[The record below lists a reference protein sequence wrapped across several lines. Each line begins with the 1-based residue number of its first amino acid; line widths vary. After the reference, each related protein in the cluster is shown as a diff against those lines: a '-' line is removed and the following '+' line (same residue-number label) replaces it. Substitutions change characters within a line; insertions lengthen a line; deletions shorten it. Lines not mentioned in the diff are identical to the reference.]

1 MRLSKMPSCMC
12 RFLFT
17 TGTGTG
23 HVNPVLPVARTLVE
37 RGHEVVWITG
47 RAYEEKVE
55 ATGAR
60 FHPFPE
66 AIDTSLVGMYE
77 FFPEYAKLKGLA
89 QTRYMLKHVFLD
101 ACSAEFE
108 AMDSVLSQF
117 PADVLVSDVAIFA
130 PYFKSEMGGPPSALI
145 SFVPLAL
152 PSRDTAPY
160 GLGIVPGDNWLSGV
174 RNRFL
179 NFLGHRILLRDV
191 TQYANTIRG
200 ELGLAPLEKP
210 FLRAMFELPDLVL
223 CLTTPAFE
231 YPRSDLPQN
240 VHFVGPVF
248 PKLDDDFRPPPW
260 WHDLSRPEPVILVNQ
275 GTEATRLEDL
285 VQPAIM
291 GLKDEP
297 ILVIAVPVPQG
308 QLGDLPDNVRAE
320 PFIPFDRLLP
330 HVDVMV
336 SNGGYGGTQ
345 MALAHGIPLVVA
357 GETEDKME
365 VAARV
370 EWTGT
375 GVNLR
380 KQHPSPGQVRKAVKE
395 VLANPRYREKAGAIR
410 ADFAKYDAP
419 TRASELL
426 ESLAQT
432 APDR

>member
-1 MRLSKMPSCMC
+1 MF

-23 HVNPVLPVARTLVE
+23 HVNPVLPVVRTLVE
-37 RGHEVVWITG
+37 RGHAVVWITG
-47 RAYEEKVE
+47 RAYQAKVE

-66 AIDTSLVGMYE
+66 TIDTSMVGMYE
-77 FFPEYAKLKGLA
+77 FFPEYARLKGLA

-101 ACSAEFE
+101 ACPAEFE
-108 AMDSVLSQF
+108 AMERVLPQF

-160 GLGIVPGDNWLSGV
+160 GLGIAPGDNWLGGV
-174 RNRFL
+174 RNRLL
-179 NFLGHRILLRDV
+179 NFVGHRVLLRDV
-191 TQYANTIRG
+191 TQHANAIRR
-200 ELGLAPLEKP
+200 ELGLAPLDQP

-231 YPRSDLPQN
+231 YPRSDLPEN

-248 PKLDDDFRPPPW
+248 PRLDTGFEPPCW
-260 WHDLSRPEPVILVNQ
+260 WHDLHGPEAVILVNQ
-275 GTEATRLEDL
+275 GTEATDLEDL
-285 VQPAIM
+285 VCPTVM

-297 ILVIAVPVPQG
+297 VLVIAVPVQKG
-308 QLGDLPDNVRAE
+308 HLGDLPDNVRAE

-375 GVNLR
+375 GINLR
-380 KQHPSPGQVRKAVKE
+380 KQHPSPDQVRKAVRK
-395 VLANPRYREKAGAIR
+395 VLAEPHYRENARAIQT
-410 ADFAKYDAP
+410 DFAKYDAP
-419 TRASELL
+419 IQASELL
-426 ESLAQT
+426 ESLAQ
-432 APDR
+432 

>member
-1 MRLSKMPSCMC
+1 MF

-23 HVNPVLPVARTLVE
+23 HVNPVLPVVSTLVE

-47 RAYEEKVE
+47 RAYEAKVE

-77 FFPEYAKLKGLA
+77 FFPEYAKRKGLA

-108 AMDSVLSQF
+108 AMESVLPQF

-160 GLGIVPGDNWLSGV
+160 GLGIVPGDDWLGRV
-174 RNRFL
+174 RNRLL
-179 NFLGHRILLRDV
+179 NFVGHRILLRDV
-191 TQYANTIRG
+191 TQHANAIRR
-200 ELGLAPLEKP
+200 ELSLTPIDKP

-231 YPRSDLPQN
+231 YPRSDLPEN

-248 PKLDDDFRPPPW
+248 PRLDADFEPPSW
-260 WHDLSRPEPVILVNQ
+260 WHDLSGSEPVILVNQ
-275 GTEATRLEDL
+275 GTEATDLEDL
-285 VQPAIM
+285 VRPTIR

-297 ILVIAVPVPQG
+297 VLVVAVPVQGG

-370 EWTGT
+370 EWTDAGI
-375 GVNLR
+375 NLR
-380 KQHPSPGQVRKAVKE
+380 QQHPSPDQVRRAVKK
-395 VLANPRYREKAGAIR
+395 VLANPRYRENAGAIG
-410 ADFAKYDAP
+410 ASFAKYDAP

-426 ESLAQT
+426 ESLAQSVR
-432 APDR
+432 DR

>member
-1 MRLSKMPSCMC
+1 MF

-23 HVNPVLPVARTLVE
+23 HVNPVLPVVRTLVE

-47 RAYEEKVE
+47 RAYEAKVE
-55 ATGAR
+55 ATGAS
-60 FHPFPE
+60 FHPFPK

-77 FFPEYAKLKGLA
+77 FFPEYAKQKGLA

-108 AMDSVLSQF
+108 VMDSVLLQF

-130 PYFKSEMGGPPSALI
+130 PYFASEMGGPPSALI

-160 GLGIVPGDNWLSGV
+160 GLGVVPGDNWLSGV
-174 RNRFL
+174 RNRVL
-179 NFLGHRILLRDV
+179 NFVGHRILLQDV
-191 TQYANTIRG
+191 TQHANAIRAD
-200 ELGLAPLEKP
+200 LGLAPFDKP
-210 FLRAMFELPDLVL
+210 FLRAMFEIPDLVI

-231 YPRSDLPQN
+231 YPRSDLPEN
-240 VHFVGPVF
+240 VHFVGPVY
-248 PKLDDDFRPPPW
+248 PRLDTDFEPPPW
-260 WHDLSRPEPVILVNQ
+260 WHDLGGSEPVILVNQ
-275 GTEATRLEDL
+275 GTEATDLNDL
-285 VQPAIM
+285 VQPTID
-291 GLKDEP
+291 GLQDEP
-297 ILVIAVPVPQG
+297 VLVIAVPVQEG
-308 QLGDLPDNVRAE
+308 QLRALPDNVRTE

-370 EWTGT
+370 EWTGS
-375 GVNLR
+375 GINLR
-380 KQHPSPGQVRKAVKE
+380 EQHPSPDQVRRAVRK
-395 VLANPRYREKAGAIR
+395 VLTNPSYRENAAAIQ
-410 ADFAKYDAP
+410 ADFAKYDGP
-419 TRASELL
+419 TRACELL
-426 ESLAQT
+426 ESLAQSV
-432 APDR
+432 PYR

>member
-1 MRLSKMPSCMC
+1 MS
-12 RFLFT
+12 RFLLT

-23 HVNPVLPVARTLVE
+23 HVNPVLPLARTLVE
-37 RGHEVVWITG
+37 RGHEVTWITG
-47 RAYEEKVE
+47 RAYGAKVE

-66 AIDTSLVGMYE
+66 AIDTSLVGVYE
-77 FFPEYAKLKGLA
+77 FFPEYAALKGLA
-89 QTRYMLKHVFLD
+89 QTRYMLKHLFLD
-101 ACSAEFE
+101 PCSVELE
-108 AMDSVLSQF
+108 TIESVLQQF
-117 PADVLVSDVAIFA
+117 PADVLVSDVAILA
-130 PYFKSEMGGPPSALI
+130 PYFRSETRGPPSALI

-160 GLGIVPGDNWLSGV
+160 GLGILPGDSWLGRA
-174 RNRFL
+174 RNRLL
-179 NFLGHRILLRDV
+179 NLIGHRILLRGV
-191 TQYANTIRG
+191 TQYANAIRRG
-200 ELGLAPLEKP
+200 LGLAPLDKP

-223 CLTTPAFE
+223 CLTTPDFE
-231 YPRSDLPQN
+231 YPRSDLPEN

-248 PKLDDDFRPPPW
+248 PTLGARFKPPAW
-260 WHDLSRPEPVILVNQ
+260 WHDLDGPEPVILVNQ
-275 GTEATRLEDL
+275 GTEATDLADL
-285 VQPAIM
+285 VQPTIR
-291 GLKDEP
+291 GLRDEP
-297 ILVIAVPVPQG
+297 VLVIAVPVQEG
-308 QLGDLPDNVRAE
+308 QLANLPDNVRAE

-375 GVNLR
+375 GINLR
-380 KQHPSPGQVRKAVKE
+380 TERPSPNQVRGAVKE
-395 VLANPRYREKAGAIR
+395 LLANPRYRERAGAIQ
-410 ADFAKYDAP
+410 ASFAETDGP

-426 ESLAQT
+426 ESLALSVR
-432 APDR
+432 AH

>member
-1 MRLSKMPSCMC
+1 MF

-23 HVNPVLPVARTLVE
+23 HVNPVLPVVRTLVD
-37 RGHEVVWITG
+37 RGHQVIWITG
-47 RAYEEKVE
+47 RAYEAKVE
-55 ATGAR
+55 ATGATFR
-60 FHPFPE
+60 PFPE
-66 AIDTSLVGMYE
+66 RIDTSLVGMYE
-77 FFPEYAKLKGLA
+77 FFPEYAKRKGLA

-101 ACSAEFE
+101 ACPAEFE
-108 AMDSVLSQF
+108 AMESVLPQF

-130 PYFKSEMGGPPSALI
+130 PYFASEMGGPPSALI

-160 GLGIVPGDNWLSGV
+160 GLGVVPSDNWLGRV

-191 TQYANTIRG
+191 THHANAIRS
-200 ELGLAPLEKP
+200 ELGLAPLDKP

-248 PKLDDDFRPPPW
+248 PRLDTGFEPPSW
-260 WHDLSRPEPVILVNQ
+260 WDDLSGPEPVILVNQ
-275 GTEATRLEDL
+275 GTEATDLEDL
-285 VQPAIM
+285 VGPTIR
-291 GLKDEP
+291 GLQSEP
-297 ILVIAVPVPQG
+297 VLVVAVPVQTG
-308 QLGDLPDNVRAE
+308 QLGDLPDNARAE

-330 HVDVMV
+330 HVNVMV

-370 EWTGT
+370 EWTHT
-375 GVNLR
+375 GINLR
-380 KQHPSPGQVRKAVKE
+380 KQHPSPDQIRRAVKE
-395 VLANPRYREKAGAIR
+395 VLAQPRYRENARAIQ
-410 ADFAKYDAP
+410 ADFAQYDAP
-419 TRASELL
+419 ARASELL
-426 ESLAQT
+426 ESLAQSVL
-432 APDR
+432 DR